1 MSAPRP
7 DTLLKPLVD
16 IEKAFFDILVA
27 KPAGTLGQ
35 TAPPRLPGP
44 AELAANI
51 LSGAPIPGIGNSLG
65 TRARADETPPAK
77 TASRAFQ

>member
-1 MSAPRP
+1 MSAPPRP

-16 IEKAFFDILVA
+16 IEKTFFDILVA

-44 AELAANI
+44 AELMANI
-51 LSGAPIPGIGNSLG
+51 LSGAPIPGITGN
-65 TRARADETPPAK
+65 TREREAPPAK
-77 TASRAFQ
+77 AASRAFQ

>member
-51 LSGAPIPGIGNSLG
+51 LSGAPIPGIG
-65 TRARADETPPAK
+65 TRTKADETPPAK
-77 TASRAFQ
+77 QASRAFT

>member
-1 MSAPRP
+1 MSAPTP
-7 DTLLKPLVD
+7 NTLLKPLVD

-44 AELAANI
+44 AEAMSNI
-51 LSGAPIPGIGNSLG
+51 LSGAPLPSLTG
-65 TRARADETPPAK
+65 LTTRREETPPAK
-77 TASRAFQ
+77 TASRSFQ